1 MTSDSQSLTF
11 KPSGHVQADLK
22 KLGKYRIVRRIGAG
36 GMGTV
41 YLAEDTLLGRTV
53 ALKVLPKERA
63 ENPILIRR
71 FQSEARASAMLT
83 HDNIVS
89 VFDADQADGYLY
101 IALEFVDGIDLHQWM
116 KKRERIPVKRSINII
131 KQVAA
136 ALQHA
141 HEKKL
146 VHRDIKPA
154 NIMIAKDGTVKL
166 ADMGLARSI
175 DETLDT
181 TITRAGT
188 TVGTVDY
195 MSPEQ
200 AANSKH
206 ADIRSDIYSLG
217 CTWFHMLT
225 GSPPYPEGD
234 LTNKLRA
241 HSEKPIPDPRD
252 FNDSVSEALV
262 AVIHRMM
269 SKKKQDRYQTPDE
282 LLDDLNN
289 TPNLEADS
297 NQLLATL
304 LAEEDDDEMTSSSED
319 DDSLDF
325 VIQEETQSKL
335 LKKSEYAPAPSTSF
349 NVPERARENTEQ
361 SDDKSVDQQKKL
373 PPKKSQSDEEP
384 DGPVTQEA
392 PIHRQP
398 LRRVRSAEELHEP
411 EPIPQTSR
419 KRKSADEK
427 TKASKSDRKKSAKKK
442 NSQRPKEQNKPQ
454 SIKDS
459 SKANS
464 AKKKKAA
471 LTSKSLDKE
480 SRPSKKS
487 APISISLDWKKAG
500 GILVGVAGVIALFFW
515 GYSKF
520 GGDSGI
526 PLVNPYDETSENH
539 ASKNSQDLALHE
551 AGNPSK
557 SEKDRN
563 LQNQSE
569 NSQSTEDRNAQQG
582 LPPRWVIADRERP
595 KDTNAEAFRVQK
607 GQKGRST
614 FLNLSQ
620 ALQSVGDRPCD
631 IELPQ
636 ELYDD
641 LQPVSLSLKE
651 RLTIRGGGE
660 GSVLTYQA
668 GLQEKAEL
676 PESWL
681 RVEGGTLELV
691 GLNFMISN
699 SSENLLEFL
708 QLDGTDLVLRDCT
721 FTSLSNVSTTLAAIQ
736 GQSSNGNQILV
747 ENCLIRGDHFS
758 AVDIKHVSCELY
770 CHNSLLISK
779 SDPLVRVGIGTG
791 KVDQH
796 LQISN
801 STFCGGTAGI
811 QFVSQDQGQPAGN
824 CRLDWQRSISIGQ
837 EAPSAAI
844 QLVNIPAK
852 ESAKQVSLKT
862 QHVLFFNQPVLTEVV
877 VENVSVESVLNA
889 DKWKTFWKTALP
901 SSDVIEIEQMSDLF
915 KNSVLVTAADVSE
928 RLKKF
933 LEPGTGERSQ
943 LGVDFESVAT
953 IEPVAV
959 ERQQALEKIN
969 RQIAQH
975 KPMTFKGKTVRFDM
989 NHADRFPKFLASP
1002 ECPDG
1007 TTVVCFGAG
1016 VRTFP
1021 PVTLTNRSLRIRFEQ
1036 TPGIAL
1042 TISPKSAAQATPMF
1056 LVEGGELQLEDA
1068 RIELRATNTDSPSPL
1083 FLEVRQGG
1091 NVQIVRSQISQL
1103 FKKLN
1108 PRTLIRFEANST
1120 AQHNLISIESSLLS
1134 SSGPLVSLDAT
1145 NQSLRF
1151 VDSVLVSGAD
1161 AITMKGEASVGFIDV
1176 EQSTFSHAK
1185 AAFATTGSQQP
1196 IVVSVSDSV
1205 FAPSITDSSESSVL
1219 RGDSLKTLRTS
1230 LQWWEAS
1237 CAFAPQIQNP
1247 ILVPDE
1253 HLPGSFPVAWK
1264 SFWGPHHVVNPLYGP
1279 RAIIFDKKIG
1289 DVDKLAPQD
1298 LQIAGSSQSA
1308 VWSSTG
1314 TPIGA
1319 TISTIGPQEAGKASE
1334 KSSNPGRVNT
1344 PKGF

>member
-1 MTSDSQSLTF
+1 MTSDSQSLSF

-225 GSPPYPEGD
+225 GTPPYPEGD

-304 LAEEDDDEMTSSSED
+304 LAEEEDDEMSFSSED

-325 VIQEETQSKL
+325 VVQEETQSKL
-335 LKKSEYAPAPSTSF
+335 LKKSEYPTAPSTSL
-349 NVPERARENTEQ
+349 NVPKRGKEKAEQ
-361 SDDKSVDQQKKL
+361 SDDKLGAQQKQR
-373 PPKKSQSDEEP
+373 PPKRTQNEEESAE
-384 DGPVTQEA
+384 PVTQET

-398 LRRVRSAEELHEP
+398 LKRVRSAEELHEP
-411 EPIPQTSR
+411 EPIAPTPR
-419 KRKSADEK
+419 KRKSAPEK
-427 TKASKSDRKKSAKKK
+427 KNAFKSDSKKSAKKK

-454 SIKDS
+454 SIKNPT
-459 SKANS
+459 KANP

-471 LTSKSLDKE
+471 LTSKSLGKE
-480 SRPSKKS
+480 SRSSKKS
-487 APISISLDWKKAG
+487 APVSISLDWRKAG
-500 GILVGVAGVIALFFW
+500 GILIGIAGVIALFFW

-526 PLVNPYDETSENH
+526 PLVNPYDETSENGT
-539 ASKNSQDLALHE
+539 SKNSQDLALNE
-551 AGNPSK
+551 EGVSSK

-563 LQNQSE
+563 LQNQSG
-569 NSQSTEDRNAQQG
+569 NSQTTGDRDARQG

-595 KDTNAEAFRVQK
+595 KDTNVERFRVQR

-620 ALQSVGDRPCD
+620 AIHSVSDRSCN

-660 GSVLTYQA
+660 GSVLTYRA
-668 GLQEKAEL
+668 ISQEETEL
-676 PESWL
+676 PKPWL
-681 RVEGGTLELV
+681 RVEGGALELV

-699 SSENLLEFL
+699 SSKHPLEFL
-708 QLDGTDLVLRDCT
+708 QLDGTDLILRDCT
-721 FTSLSNVSTTLAAIQ
+721 FTSLSDASTTLAAIQ
-736 GQSSNGNQILV
+736 GKSSNGNQILID
-747 ENCLIRGDHFS
+747 NCLIRGDHFS
-758 AVDIKHVSCELY
+758 AVNIKHVSCDLY

-779 SDPLVRVGIGTG
+779 SDPLVRVGVGPG

-811 QFVSQDQGQPAGN
+811 QFVGQDQGQSFGN

-837 EAPSAAI
+837 AAPSAAI

-852 ESAKQVSLKT
+852 ESTKQVSLKT

-877 VENVSVESVLNA
+877 VENVSVESVLNVE
-889 DKWKTFWKTALP
+889 KWKSFWKTTLP
-901 SSDVIEIEQMSDLF
+901 GSDVIEVEQAGDLF
-915 KNSVLVTAADVSE
+915 KNPVLVTAADVSE
-928 RLKKF
+928 RLKEF
-933 LEPGTGERSQ
+933 LEPGAGERSQ

-959 ERQQALEKIN
+959 ERQQVLEKISH
-969 RQIAQH
+969 QVAQH
-975 KPMTFKGKTVRFDM
+975 QPMVFKGKTVRFDLSR
-989 NHADRFPKFLASP
+989 ADRFPKFLASP

-1007 TTVVCFGAG
+1007 TTVICYGAG
-1016 VRTFP
+1016 VRTLP
-1021 PVTLTNRSLRIRFEQ
+1021 PVTLTNRRLRIRFEQ
-1036 TPGIAL
+1036 SSGMAL
-1042 TISPKSAAQATPMF
+1042 TVSPKSVAQAAPMF
-1056 LVEGGELQLEDA
+1056 LVEGGEVQIEEA
-1068 RIELRATNTDSPSPL
+1068 RVELRATNTESPSPL
-1083 FLEVRQGG
+1083 FLKVRQGG
-1091 NVQIVRSQISQL
+1091 SVQIVRSQISQR
-1103 FKKLN
+1103 FNKTN
-1108 PRTLIRFEANST
+1108 PRTLIAFEANST
-1120 AQHNLISIESSLLS
+1120 SQHNLVSIESSMLS
-1134 SSGPLVSLDAT
+1134 SPGPLVSLDAT
-1145 NQSLRF
+1145 NQSIQL
-1151 VDSVLVSGAD
+1151 VDSILVSGAD
-1161 AITMKGEASVGFIDV
+1161 AMTMKGETPVGFVDV
-1176 EQSTFSHAK
+1176 KQSTFSHAK

-1196 IVVSVSDSV
+1196 IVVFVSDSV
-1205 FAPSITDSSESSVL
+1205 FAPSITDPSESSIL
-1219 RGDSLKTLRTS
+1219 KSDSLKTLRAS
-1230 LQWWEAS
+1230 LQWWDIS
-1237 CAFAPQIQNP
+1237 CAYAPQIQTP
-1247 ILVPDE
+1247 ILVPE
-1253 HLPGSFPVAWK
+1253 ERLPGSFPVAWK
-1264 SFWGPHHVVNPLYGP
+1264 SFWGPHHVMNPLYGP
-1279 RAIIFDKKIG
+1279 RAIIFDKKID

-1298 LQIAGSSQSA
+1298 FQIAGSSESA
-1308 VWSSTG
+1308 IWSATG

-1319 TISTIGPQEAGKASE
+1319 TISTIGPREGGNSAE
-1334 KSSNPGRVNT
+1334 KSSKPGRVNT